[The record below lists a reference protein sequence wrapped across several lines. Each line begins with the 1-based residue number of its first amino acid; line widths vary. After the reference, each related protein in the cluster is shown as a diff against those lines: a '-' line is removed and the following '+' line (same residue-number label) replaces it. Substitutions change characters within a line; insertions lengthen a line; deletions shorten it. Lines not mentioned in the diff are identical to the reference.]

1 MGQFLMVGA
10 GGFVGAILRYAIS
23 LWLAPLSERIGFPY
37 GTFVANMLGC
47 FLIGFLSGWGLAR
60 ELSLEMRL
68 LILTG
73 FLGALTT
80 FSTFSYES
88 LAILREGATG
98 YGLLNILLQ
107 LSIGLGAVWL
117 GGHLAPALD

>member
-1 MGQFLMVGA
+1 MGRFLMVGA
-10 GGFVGAILRYAIS
+10 GGFIGAILRYAIS
-23 LWLAPLSERIGFPY
+23 LWLAPLSERVGFPY

-47 FLIGFLSGWGLAR
+47 FLIGFLSGWVLAR

-80 FSTFSYES
+80 FSTFGYES
-88 LAILREGATG
+88 LALLRGESVG

-107 LSIGLGAVWL
+107 LTVGLGAIWL

>member
-1 MGQFLMVGA
+1 MGRFLMVGA
-10 GGFVGAILRYAIS
+10 GGFIGAILRYAIS
-23 LWLAPLSERIGFPY
+23 LWLAPLSERVGFPY

-47 FLIGFLSGWGLAR
+47 FLIGFLSGWVLAR

-80 FSTFSYES
+80 FSTFGYES
-88 LAILREGATG
+88 LALLRGEGVG

-107 LSIGLGAVWL
+107 LTVGLGAIWL

>member
-1 MGQFLMVGA
+1 MGRFLMVGA
-10 GGFVGAILRYAIS
+10 GGFIGAILRYAIS
-23 LWLAPLSERIGFPY
+23 LWLAPLSERVGFPY

-47 FLIGFLSGWGLAR
+47 FLIGFLSGWVLAR

-80 FSTFSYES
+80 FSTFGYES
-88 LAILREGATG
+88 LALLRGECVG

-107 LSIGLGAVWL
+107 LTVGLGAIWL